1 MYLEMNELACGCRRQ
16 WKIDINESID
26 IFSLAINKIKNL
38 TIVFKKMDEDLS
50 GACLK
55 LDKENIIFV
64 NSRHRKGRQAFTIA
78 HELYHLKYDKNNFNV
93 CGLNSDDEIEKKAD
107 LFASCLLMPHG
118 AIETYKLNN
127 NIEKWDLDSIID
139 AEQYFQISHQAL
151 LWRLRYFLNE
161 ISFDEYMAYKEDVI
175 YNASIRGYDL
185 SLYSP
190 YSNKEYLT
198 IGNYIKLTEH
208 AYEND
213 LISRGKKEELLLD
226 AFREDIVYN
235 LNDDKSF

>member
-1 MYLEMNELACGCRRQ
+1 
-16 WKIDINESID
+16 
-26 IFSLAINKIKNL
+26 
-38 TIVFKKMDEDLS
+38 
-50 GACLK
+50 
-55 LDKENIIFV
+55 
-64 NSRHRKGRQAFTIA
+64 
-78 HELYHLKYDKNNFNV
+78 
-93 CGLNSDDEIEKKAD
+93 
-107 LFASCLLMPHG
+107 MPHG

-127 NIEKWDLDSIID
+127 DIENWDLDSIID

-151 LWRLRYFLNE
+151 LWRLRHFLNE

-198 IGNYIKLTEH
+198 IGNYIKLTEK
-208 AYEND
+208 AFEED
-213 LISRGKKEELLLD
+213 LISQGKKEELLLD

-235 LNDDKSF
+235 LNENESF